1 MPGLTRA
8 GKALPKQR
16 ARAVNATN
24 QPHHLGTH
32 LLPSQKVPSS
42 PEASGLKCNERGV
55 RTRRSKHQHALLLGR
70 EAWKPWVPGLKAGLA
85 ASPSRAHTPCSWARR
100 LGGSRAAG
108 FFLFHVSVRYP
119 RHNNNGAGLCCLVS
133 RSHPGKTV
141 AWQLLLLLSTAWAPR
156 SSTDPQ

>member
-42 PEASGLKCNERGV
+42 PEVSGLKCNERGV
-55 RTRRSKHQHALLLGR
+55 RTRCSKHQRALLLGR

-85 ASPSRAHTPCSWARR
+85 ASPSRAHTPCSRARR
-100 LGGSRAAG
+100 LGGSRAAWQG
-108 FFLFHVSVRYP
+108 FGLFPLSRLSALPAPQQQRSWSLLPCVS
-119 RHNNNGAGLCCLVS
+119 
-133 RSHPGKTV
+133 
-141 AWQLLLLLSTAWAPR
+141 LSPW
-156 SSTDPQ
+156 